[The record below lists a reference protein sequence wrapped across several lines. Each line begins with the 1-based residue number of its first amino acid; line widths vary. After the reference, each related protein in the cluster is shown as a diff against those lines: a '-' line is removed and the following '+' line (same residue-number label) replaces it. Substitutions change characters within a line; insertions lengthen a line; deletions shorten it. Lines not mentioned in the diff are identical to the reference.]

1 MRRLVILRPEPGAS
15 ASVQRAQELG
25 LNAVAVPLFKVEPVA
40 WEPPEAAS
48 FDALLLTSA
57 NAVRCAGEA
66 LQDLRGLPVHA
77 VGQATA
83 EAARQAGFAIATIG
97 TADAERLFGSIEPG
111 QRLLHLTGEHR
122 AGVDDAGHEIRRIV
136 VYRSRAVEQ
145 PDGLAEAR
153 GAVIAVH
160 SPRAGARFA
169 ELADAMG
176 LDRSSI
182 KLVAISDA
190 AAKAAGDGWAA
201 IEMAE
206 HPDDSSLLAL
216 ARKLCDKPR
225 Q

>member
-122 AGVDDAGHEIRRIV
+122 AKGDDAGHEIRRV
-136 VYRSRAVEQ
+136 TVYRSQEIERPEGLEQ
-145 PDGLAEAR
+145 AQ
-153 GAVIAVH
+153 GAVVVVH

-169 ELADAMG
+169 ELSEQIR
-176 LDRSSI
+176 LDRPSTTI
-182 KLVAISDA
+182 AAISDA
-190 AAKAAGDGWAA
+190 AARAAGDGWEAVQVAA
-201 IEMAE
+201 Q
-206 HPDDSSLLAL
+206 PDDPSLLAL